1 MPLALDQALAR
12 FSPPLLALFVVAG
25 CAALGSPQAPGSEAV
40 PGPETAPAE
49 TAPAQAVTPPD
60 SALAPA
66 SAPRSRTPVEESLV
80 YRLLVAEMAG
90 RRGQLDV
97 SATHYLAV
105 ARETRD
111 PEVVERAVRIAAAA
125 DDDAATLEAARL
137 WVEVAPESHEAHRV
151 LAGIYLRARR
161 VEEAVTEMRA
171 LFGLLKTTPAQ
182 TYSLLVEMLSRERD
196 QDLALA
202 AMERFVAGQE
212 ADPLAQSALA
222 SLAARGGKLDR
233 AATILQQVLQSHPDD
248 PGAVLLYA
256 QVLQTQGKARE
267 GIDLLAGALARR
279 PGEAALRV
287 AHGRLLVAD
296 KRYEDAIAEFQRVVD
311 AHPDNGEAR
320 HALALLYLQTEKLDE
335 AERHLRSLSVR
346 GSRQNTARFYLGHVA
361 EARGRIDEAISW
373 YGQVE
378 QGEHLVDA
386 QVRLGVLLA
395 RQGRLD
401 EARQRLQSVETSN
414 GKDRVRLVLVEAEL
428 LVDAGRLQDALT
440 VHDLALQEFPDDA
453 DLLYARAM
461 VAEKLDRLD
470 LLEADLRAILSR
482 DPNHVQALNAL
493 GFTLADRTDRY
504 QEAHDLIVRALA
516 QRPDDYYIQDSMG
529 WVLFRLGR
537 LPEALEY
544 LRRAAAQSDDVEV
557 AAHLGEVLWA
567 SGDEAGARQ
576 VWDAVL
582 KREPGNKRITELM
595 RRLAP

>member
-40 PGPETAPAE
+40 PAPEA
-49 TAPAQAVTPPD
+49 APAQAVTPPD

-66 SAPRSRTPVEESLV
+66 PAPRSRTPVEKSLV

-196 QDLALA
+196 QELALA

-212 ADPLAQSALA
+212 SDPLAQSALA
-222 SLAARGGKLDR
+222 SLAARGGKPER
-233 AATILQQVLQSHPDD
+233 AASILQQVLQSHPDD
-248 PGAVLLYA
+248 PGTVLLYA

-279 PGEAALRV
+279 PGETALRV

-311 AHPDNGEAR
+311 AHPDNGDAR

-346 GSRQNTARFYLGHVA
+346 GARQNTARFYLGHVA
-361 EARGRIDEAISW
+361 EARGRVDEAISW

-378 QGEHLVDA
+378 QGDNLVDA

-493 GFTLADRTDRY
+493 GFTLADRTDRH

>member
-40 PGPETAPAE
+40 PAPEA
-49 TAPAQAVTPPD
+49 APAQAVTPPD

-66 SAPRSRTPVEESLV
+66 PAPRSRTPVEESLV

-125 DDDAATLEAARL
+125 EDDAATLEAARL

-196 QDLALA
+196 QELALA

-212 ADPLAQSALA
+212 SDPLAQSALA
-222 SLAARGGKLDR
+222 SLAARGGKLER
-233 AATILQQVLQSHPDD
+233 AASILQQVLQSHPDD
-248 PGAVLLYA
+248 PGTVLLYA

-279 PGEAALRV
+279 PGETALRV

-311 AHPDNGEAR
+311 AHPDNGDAR

-346 GSRQNTARFYLGHVA
+346 GARQNTARFYLGHVA
-361 EARGRIDEAISW
+361 EARGRVDEAISW

-378 QGEHLVDA
+378 QGDNLVDA

-461 VAEKLDRLD
+461 VGEKLDRLD

-482 DPNHVQALNAL
+482 DPKHVQALNAL
-493 GFTLADRTDRY
+493 GFTLADRTDRH

-544 LRRAAAQSDDVEV
+544 LRRAAAQSEDVEV

>member
-12 FSPPLLALFVVAG
+12 FSPPFLALFVVAG
-25 CAALGSPQAPGSEAV
+25 CAALGSPQAPGSEAM
-40 PGPETAPAE
+40 PAPEAAPAH
-49 TAPAQAVTPPD
+49 AVSPPD

-66 SAPRSRTPVEESLV
+66 LAPRSRTPVEESLV

-97 SATHYLAV
+97 SATHYLVV

-125 DDDAATLEAARL
+125 DDDAATLEAAQL
-137 WVEVAPESHEAHRV
+137 WVEVAPESPEAHRV
-151 LAGIYLRARR
+151 LAGIHLRARR
-161 VEEAVTEMRA
+161 LEEAVTEMRA

-182 TYSLLVEMLSRERD
+182 THSLLVEMLSRERD
-196 QDLALA
+196 QELALA

-212 ADPLAQSALA
+212 SDPLAQSALA
-222 SLAARGGKLDR
+222 SLAARGGKLER
-233 AATILQQVLQSHPDD
+233 AASILQQVLQSQPDD
-248 PGAVLLYA
+248 PGTVLLYA
-256 QVLQTQGKARE
+256 QILQTQGKARE

-279 PGEAALRV
+279 PGEIALRM

-296 KRYEDAIAEFQRVVD
+296 KRYEEAIAEFQHVVD
-311 AHPDNGEAR
+311 AQPDNGDAR
-320 HALALLYLQTEKLDE
+320 HALALLCLQTEKLDE

-346 GSRQNTARFYLGHVA
+346 GARQNTARFYLGHVA
-361 EARGRIDEAISW
+361 EARGRVDEAISW

-378 QGEHLVDA
+378 QGENLVDA

-414 GKDRVRLVLVEAEL
+414 GKHRVRLSLVEAEL

-482 DPNHVQALNAL
+482 DPDHVQALNAL

-537 LPEALEY
+537 LPEALEH

-557 AAHLGEVLWA
+557 AAHLGEVLWV

-582 KREPGNKRITELM
+582 KREPDNQRITELM
-595 RRLAP
+595 RRLGIAP

>member
-40 PGPETAPAE
+40 PAPEA
-49 TAPAQAVTPPD
+49 APAQAVTPPD

-66 SAPRSRTPVEESLV
+66 PAPRSRTPVEKSLV

-196 QDLALA
+196 QELALA

-212 ADPLAQSALA
+212 SDPLAQSALA
-222 SLAARGGKLDR
+222 SLAARGGKPER
-233 AATILQQVLQSHPDD
+233 AASILQQVLQSHPDD
-248 PGAVLLYA
+248 PGTVLLYA

-279 PGEAALRV
+279 PGETALRV

-311 AHPDNGEAR
+311 AHPDNGDAR

-346 GSRQNTARFYLGHVA
+346 GARQNTARFYLGHVA
-361 EARGRIDEAISW
+361 EARGRVDEAISW

-378 QGEHLVDA
+378 QGDNLVDA

>member
-40 PGPETAPAE
+40 PAPEA
-49 TAPAQAVTPPD
+49 APAQAVTPPD

-66 SAPRSRTPVEESLV
+66 PAPRSRTPVEESLV

-161 VEEAVTEMRA
+161 VEDAVTEMRV

-196 QDLALA
+196 QELALA

-212 ADPLAQSALA
+212 SDPLAQSALA
-222 SLAARGGKLDR
+222 SLAARGGKLER
-233 AATILQQVLQSHPDD
+233 AASILQQVLQSRPDD
-248 PGAVLLYA
+248 PGTVLLYA

-279 PGEAALRV
+279 PGETALRV

-311 AHPDNGEAR
+311 AHPDNGDAR

-346 GSRQNTARFYLGHVA
+346 GARQNTARFYLGHVA
-361 EARGRIDEAISW
+361 EARGRVDEAISW

-378 QGEHLVDA
+378 QGDNLVDA

-461 VAEKLDRLD
+461 VGEKLDRLD

>member
-40 PGPETAPAE
+40 PAPEA
-49 TAPAQAVTPPD
+49 APAQAVTPPD

-66 SAPRSRTPVEESLV
+66 PAPRSRTPVEESLV

-137 WVEVAPESHEAHRV
+137 WVEVAPESHEARRV

-161 VEEAVTEMRA
+161 VEDAVTEMRV

-196 QDLALA
+196 QELALA

-212 ADPLAQSALA
+212 SDPLAQSALA
-222 SLAARGGKLDR
+222 SLAARGGKLER
-233 AATILQQVLQSHPDD
+233 AASILQQVLQSRPDD
-248 PGAVLLYA
+248 PGTVLLYA

-279 PGEAALRV
+279 PGETALRV

-311 AHPDNGEAR
+311 AHPDNGDAR

-346 GSRQNTARFYLGHVA
+346 GARQNTARFYLGHVA
-361 EARGRIDEAISW
+361 EARGRVDEAISW

-378 QGEHLVDA
+378 QGDNLVDA

-401 EARQRLQSVETSN
+401 EARQRLQSVETTN

-461 VAEKLDRLD
+461 VGEKLDRLD

>member
-40 PGPETAPAE
+40 PAPEA
-49 TAPAQAVTPPD
+49 APAQAVTPPD

-66 SAPRSRTPVEESLV
+66 PAPRSRTPVEKSLV

-196 QDLALA
+196 QELALA

-212 ADPLAQSALA
+212 SDPLAQSALA
-222 SLAARGGKLDR
+222 SLAARGGKLER
-233 AATILQQVLQSHPDD
+233 AASILQQVLQSHPDD
-248 PGAVLLYA
+248 PGTVLLYA

-279 PGEAALRV
+279 PGETALRV

-311 AHPDNGEAR
+311 AHPDNGDAR

-346 GSRQNTARFYLGHVA
+346 GARQNTARFYLGHVA
-361 EARGRIDEAISW
+361 EARGRVDEAISW

-378 QGEHLVDA
+378 QGDNLVDA

-401 EARQRLQSVETSN
+401 EARQRLQSVETTN

-493 GFTLADRTDRY
+493 GFTLADRTDRH

-544 LRRAAAQSDDVEV
+544 LRRAAAQSEDVEV

>member
-40 PGPETAPAE
+40 PAPEA
-49 TAPAQAVTPPD
+49 APAQAVTPPD

-66 SAPRSRTPVEESLV
+66 PAPRSRTPVEKSLV

-125 DDDAATLEAARL
+125 EDDAATLEAARL

-196 QDLALA
+196 QELALA

-212 ADPLAQSALA
+212 SDPLAQSALA
-222 SLAARGGKLDR
+222 SLAARGGKLER
-233 AATILQQVLQSHPDD
+233 AASILQQVLQSHPDD
-248 PGAVLLYA
+248 PGTVLLYA

-279 PGEAALRV
+279 PGETALRV

-311 AHPDNGEAR
+311 AHPDNGDAR

-346 GSRQNTARFYLGHVA
+346 GARQNTARFYLGHVA
-361 EARGRIDEAISW
+361 EARGRVDEAISW

-378 QGEHLVDA
+378 QGDNLVDA

-461 VAEKLDRLD
+461 VGEKLDRLD

-544 LRRAAAQSDDVEV
+544 LRRAAAQSEDVEV

>member
-40 PGPETAPAE
+40 PAPEA
-49 TAPAQAVTPPD
+49 APAQAVTPPD

-66 SAPRSRTPVEESLV
+66 PAPRSRTPVEKSLV

-196 QDLALA
+196 QELALA
-202 AMERFVAGQE
+202 AMERFVAGQGS
-212 ADPLAQSALA
+212 DPLAQSALA
-222 SLAARGGKLDR
+222 SLAARGGKLER
-233 AATILQQVLQSHPDD
+233 AASILQQVLQSHPDD
-248 PGAVLLYA
+248 PGTVLLYA

-279 PGEAALRV
+279 PGETALRV

-311 AHPDNGEAR
+311 AHPDNGDAR

-346 GSRQNTARFYLGHVA
+346 GARQNTARFYLGHVA
-361 EARGRIDEAISW
+361 EARGRVDEAISW

-378 QGEHLVDA
+378 QGDNLVDA

-461 VAEKLDRLD
+461 VGEKLDRLD

-544 LRRAAAQSDDVEV
+544 LRRAAAQSEDVEV

>member
-40 PGPETAPAE
+40 PAPEA
-49 TAPAQAVTPPD
+49 APAQAVTPPD

-66 SAPRSRTPVEESLV
+66 PAPRSRTPVEKSLV

-137 WVEVAPESHEAHRV
+137 WVEVAPESHEARRV

-161 VEEAVTEMRA
+161 VEDAVTEMRV

-196 QDLALA
+196 QELALA

-212 ADPLAQSALA
+212 SDPLAQSALA
-222 SLAARGGKLDR
+222 SLAARGGKLER
-233 AATILQQVLQSHPDD
+233 AASILQQVLQSRPDD
-248 PGAVLLYA
+248 PGTVLLYA

-279 PGEAALRV
+279 PGETALRV

-311 AHPDNGEAR
+311 AHPDNGDAR

-346 GSRQNTARFYLGHVA
+346 GARQNTARFYLGHVA
-361 EARGRIDEAISW
+361 EARGRVDEAISW

-378 QGEHLVDA
+378 QGDNLVDA

-401 EARQRLQSVETSN
+401 EARQRLQSVETTN

-461 VAEKLDRLD
+461 VGEKLDRLD

-482 DPNHVQALNAL
+482 DPKHVQALNAL

>member
-40 PGPETAPAE
+40 PAPEA
-49 TAPAQAVTPPD
+49 APAQAVTPPD

-66 SAPRSRTPVEESLV
+66 PAPRSRTPVEKSLV

-125 DDDAATLEAARL
+125 EDDAATLEAARL
-137 WVEVAPESHEAHRV
+137 WVEVAPESHEARRV

-161 VEEAVTEMRA
+161 VEDAVTEMRV

-196 QDLALA
+196 QELALA

-212 ADPLAQSALA
+212 SDPLAQSALA
-222 SLAARGGKLDR
+222 SLAARGGKLER
-233 AATILQQVLQSHPDD
+233 AASILQQVLQSRPDD
-248 PGAVLLYA
+248 PGTVLLYA

-279 PGEAALRV
+279 PGETALRV

-311 AHPDNGEAR
+311 AHPDNGDAR

-346 GSRQNTARFYLGHVA
+346 GARQNTARFYLGHVA
-361 EARGRIDEAISW
+361 EARGRVDEAISW

-378 QGEHLVDA
+378 QGDNLVDA

-461 VAEKLDRLD
+461 VGEKLDRLD

>member
-1 MPLALDQALAR
+1 MPLALDQTLAR

-25 CAALGSPQAPGSEAV
+25 CAALGSAQAPGSEAV
-40 PGPETAPAE
+40 PAPEA
-49 TAPAQAVTPPD
+49 APAQAVTPPD

-66 SAPRSRTPVEESLV
+66 PAPRSRTSVEESLV
-80 YRLLVAEMAG
+80 YRLLVAEIAG

-125 DDDAATLEAARL
+125 DDDAGTLEAARL
-137 WVEVAPESHEAHRV
+137 WVEVAPESPEAHRV
-151 LAGIYLRARR
+151 LAGIHLRARR
-161 VEEAVTEMRA
+161 VEEAVTEMGA
-171 LFGLLKTTPAQ
+171 LFRLLKTTPAQ
-182 TYSLLVEMLSRERD
+182 THSLLVEMLSRERD
-196 QDLALA
+196 QELALA

-212 ADPLAQSALA
+212 SDPLAQSALA
-222 SLAARGGKLDR
+222 SLAARGGRLER
-233 AATILQQVLQSHPDD
+233 AASILQQVLERHPDD
-248 PGAVLLYA
+248 PGTVLLYA
-256 QVLQTQGKARE
+256 QVLQAQGKAGE
-267 GIDLLAGALARR
+267 GIDLLAGVLARH
-279 PGEAALRV
+279 PGETALRV

-311 AHPDNGEAR
+311 AHPDNGDAR

-346 GSRQNTARFYLGHVA
+346 GARQNMARFYLGHVA

-378 QGEHLVDA
+378 RGDNLVDA
-386 QVRLGVLLA
+386 QVRLAVLLA

-414 GKDRVRLVLVEAEL
+414 GKHRVRLALVEAEL

-453 DLLYARAM
+453 DLLYGRAM

-482 DPNHVQALNAL
+482 DPNHVHALNAL

-504 QEAHDLIVRALA
+504 QEAHELIVQALA

-557 AAHLGEVLWA
+557 AAHLGEVLWV

-582 KREPGNKRITELM
+582 KREPDNKRITELM
-595 RRLAP
+595 RRLGLAP